1 MNPMMGYNPLMGVGN
16 MVENKVFPAAISVQR
31 LTPQVQRQLRE
42 TQELMKDSCQGL
54 VYGSPGPPH
63 QQPQQPKMMVQPGPP
78 PSTGP
83 PPPPQRTSTLRK
95 SVLVGAAVAS
105 AAGTANNNTSS
116 FESHPQDKS

>member
-54 VYGSPGPPH
+54 VYGSPGPP
-63 QQPQQPKMMVQPGPP
+63 QQPKMMVQPGPP

-95 SVLVGAAVAS
+95 NVLVGAAVAS

-116 FESHPQDKS
+116 FESHPQDYS